1 MKRAALLIA
10 LALAAVGA
18 DALNIPPEVTKVVAF
33 VYVPSGDGGA
43 RQPAGTCFL
52 VGVPSPANPI
62 RSWVY
67 AVTNQHVLIDERT
80 RTWFP
85 NIWLR
90 LNTRAGGS
98 EFVPIALQAFPFG
111 KNLFPSHEPGVDLAL
126 IQIGPLDPSRFDLM
140 LLPTAIITTAA
151 DQTKVSP
158 GTDLF
163 FSGMFSEYLGSTKME
178 PIVRFGR
185 VAMLPQEKVNFYGVT
200 EDLML
205 AEVFSFGGNSG
216 SPVFYYEGMERENG
230 NAIVFGAPTM
240 KLAGVMQGFFLGN
253 EHPIGSAA
261 ASGGAAVQTPQGA
274 IPVFPPN
281 SGIAAVIPAQKILD
295 ILDYP
300 ELKMRQQ

>member
-1 MKRAALLIA
+1 MKKVAFAVSIAIAAA
-10 LALAAVGA
+10 CCVAQS
-18 DALNIPPEVTKVVAF
+18 IPPEVTKVVAF
-33 VYVPSGDGGA
+33 VYVPSATGVG

-52 VGVPSPANPI
+52 VGVPSPANAK

-67 AVTNQHVLIDERT
+67 AITNQHVLIDERT

-90 LNTRAGGS
+90 LNTHNGGS
-98 EFVPIALQAFPFG
+98 EFLPIALQPLPFG
-111 KNLFPSHEPGVDLAL
+111 KNLFPSHELGVDLAL
-126 IQIGPLDPSRFDLM
+126 IQVNLGDFSRFDLM
-140 LLPTAIITTAA
+140 LLPTSLMTTGAN
-151 DQTKVSP
+151 
-158 GTDLF
+158 LF
-163 FSGMFSEYLGSTKME
+163 FSGMFSEYLGATKME

-185 VAMLPQEKVNFYGVT
+185 VAMLPQEKVNYYGVP
-200 EDLML
+200 EDLIL

-216 SPVFYYEGMERENG
+216 SPVFYYEGMERQNG
-230 NAIVFGAPTM
+230 NAIVFGAPSI
-240 KLAGVMQGFFLGN
+240 KLAGVMQGYFFGN

-261 ASGGAAVQTPQGA
+261 ASGATVQSPQGS

-281 SGIAAVIPAQKILD
+281 SGIAAIIPAQKILD